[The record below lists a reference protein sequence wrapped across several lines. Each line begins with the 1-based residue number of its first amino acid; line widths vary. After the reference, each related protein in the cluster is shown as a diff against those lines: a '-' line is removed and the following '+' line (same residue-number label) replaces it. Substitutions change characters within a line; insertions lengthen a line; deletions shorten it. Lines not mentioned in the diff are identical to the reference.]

1 MVEYNEFISMQYHT
15 VTRLVTVSII
25 IPDGCGYNGT
35 RERVIMAT
43 TIGRQ
48 FVTTGARL
56 SLVRL

>member
-15 VTRLVTVSII
+15 VTRLVAVPLLHQMGVVIMTPESL
-25 IPDGCGYNGT
+25 
-35 RERVIMAT
+35 IMAT

-56 SLVRL
+56 LLVRL